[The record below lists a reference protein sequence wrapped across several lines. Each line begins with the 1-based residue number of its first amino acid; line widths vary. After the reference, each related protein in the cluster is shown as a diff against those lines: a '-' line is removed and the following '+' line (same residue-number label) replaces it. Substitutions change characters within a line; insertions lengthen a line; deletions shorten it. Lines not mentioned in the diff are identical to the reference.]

1 LTKDNIAIIG
11 AGKVAHSITPALIK
25 SGFNVECVVSKNLAS
40 AKTLAKKYSIPH
52 YTNSLKK
59 IPDNVNV
66 FFITVPDGEIK
77 NVADKLSKLKRNF
90 KNCICIHF
98 SGLENIHSLSSLKK
112 KGCATGSLHI
122 LKPFPSKEI
131 VDIKNSPVAIE
142 VVDKRAL
149 NFLYKLY
156 KKLKLKPHRIN
167 SEEKVLYHLA
177 AVQSSNFLVG
187 NLYNAFFLVSS
198 KNNLPKDIL
207 KQTTQSALNNVF
219 KLSPSKALS
228 GPIDRGDFYSIKKHL
243 EALDSKIIRRLTDK
257 KNKNFK
263 LLRLS
268 YIVQSLGLLNVVKT
282 KYGKLNENQ
291 LKIQKYLRKKLGKRY
306 N

>member
-1 LTKDNIAIIG
+1 MTKDNIAIIG
-11 AGKVAHSITPALIK
+11 AGKVAHSITPSLNK
-25 SGFNVECVVSKNLAS
+25 SGFNVEYVVSKNPAS

-52 YTNSLKK
+52 YSNLIKK

-77 NVADKLSKLKRNF
+77 IVAEKLSKLKRDF

-98 SGLENIHSLSSLKK
+98 SGLENIHSLNSLKK

-122 LKPFPSKEI
+122 IKPFPSKEI
-131 VDIKNSPVAIE
+131 VDIKNSPASIE
-142 VVDKRAL
+142 VTNKRSL
-149 NFLYKLY
+149 NFLIQLCR
-156 KKLKLKPHRIN
+156 KLKLKSHRIN
-167 SEEKVLYHLA
+167 SEEKVLHHLA
-177 AVQSSNFLVG
+177 AVHSSNFLVG
-187 NLYNAFFLVSS
+187 NLYNAFSLISS
-198 KNNLPKDIL
+198 KSNLSKYSL

-243 EALDSKIIRRLTDK
+243 EALDSKVIRRLTDK
-257 KNKNFK
+257 KNKSLK

-268 YIVQSLGLLNVVKT
+268 YIVQSLGLLNVVEK